1 MDYEN
6 NDLGRNELA
15 EEQFQPELEQTIS
28 QHVENPPL
36 VVIYKFSIIFGIKI
50 FFFNKIYFLFWF
62 RSKKFQSILKN
73 ERKSL
78 TCNECLMSL
87 YGPLIDNSMRQNRM
101 DHHAE

>member
-36 VVIYKFSIIFGIKI
+36 VVIYKFSIIFGINFFFFSIKYI
-50 FFFNKIYFLFWF
+50 FFFGLG
-62 RSKKFQSILKN
+62 RKN
-73 ERKSL
+73 S
-78 TCNECLMSL
+78 N
-87 YGPLIDNSMRQNRM
+87 QF
-101 DHHAE
+101 